1 MLLIVHIILI
11 TFISLQLQT
20 KIMKQTKRGTK
31 HKTMYKCTI
40 CLKSFQKPSQL
51 MRHIRV
57 HTGEKPFKVINIL
70 HNQKKSLLKI
80 NKKLQIN
87 MGHFTNVYVMLYYI
101 ILHYIILYYSVLSA
115 IERLHK
121 RVLCRYICGNTM
133 AFGLIRA
140 ASATLSSVKKV

>member
-87 MGHFTNVYVMLYYI
+87 MDHFTNVYVMLYYI
-101 ILHYIILYYSVLSA
+101 ILHYIILYYIIL
-115 IERLHK
+115 
-121 RVLCRYICGNTM
+121 
-133 AFGLIRA
+133 
-140 ASATLSSVKKV
+140 